1 MNDSI
6 HQENDSNRRKD
17 RKRGQTMKG
26 FMKTVGVGVLSSAI
40 TLTAVTY
47 FPLQKEEAASTS
59 VQQQTADGTDTA
71 SNLNVQKVSNP
82 NNSLADTIDEASKA
96 IVGIVNYQSQNNP
109 FNQTSGTVAAG
120 TGSGVIF
127 EITDDGAYIVTNNH
141 VIEGGKKLEVSL
153 YDGTKVDAELV
164 GTDSLTDIAVI
175 KIKGDYSIDPI
186 PFGDSSQLRAGDSVL
201 AIGNPLGLDL
211 SRTVTQ
217 GIVSAV
223 ERAIDVD
230 TSAGS
235 WELNVIQTD
244 AAINPGNSGGAL
256 ITADGKLVGINSLKI
271 ADSGV
276 EGLGF
281 AIPINDV
288 QKIID
293 QLIDH
298 GKIVRPY
305 LGVGLAS
312 LSEVPSFYLQN
323 LPKSLTGGAI
333 VSNVDTSSG
342 AATAGLKVGDVIVSI
357 GGQKVEDATDLR
369 KYLYTE
375 ASAGDKVE
383 IEYYRDGQ
391 LNKATVTLSDNGS
404 KE

>member
-1 MNDSI
+1 
-6 HQENDSNRRKD
+6 
-17 RKRGQTMKG
+17 MKG

-40 TLTAVTY
+40 TLTAVNY
-47 FPLQKEEAASTS
+47 LPLQKEEVASTAVEQS
-59 VQQQTADGTDTA
+59 AGNATT

-82 NNSLADTIDEASKA
+82 STSLADTIDEASKA

-109 FNQTSGTVAAG
+109 FSQTSGTVAAG

-141 VIEGGKKLEVSL
+141 VIEGGEKLEVSL
-153 YDGTKVDAELV
+153 YDGKKVDAELV

-223 ERAIDVD
+223 DRAINVD

-244 AAINPGNSGGAL
+244 APINPGNSGGAL
-256 ITADGKLVGINSLKI
+256 ITTDGKLVGINSMKI

-288 QKIID
+288 QNIID

-323 LPKSLTGGAI
+323 LPKSVTGGAI

-342 AATAGLKVGDVIVSI
+342 AATAGLKVGDVIVTI

-375 ASAGDKVE
+375 ASAGDEVV

-391 LNKATVTLSDNGS
+391 LNKAMVTLSDNGS